1 MQVRVKVYN
10 MSNSFFG
17 TGRNLIVSDF
27 CLKKETIISKDVQYP
42 GKNFSPKNVINQS
55 ISNKA
60 DGFSANILEEEKMAT
75 IGQVILVKTA
85 SVSAGCL
92 MGNIWPVSRP

>member
-10 MSNSFFG
+10 TSNVFFC
-17 TGRNLIVSDF
+17 TGRKLIVSAF
-27 CLKKETIISKDVQYP
+27 CLKKETIISNIQ
-42 GKNFSPKNVINQS
+42 GRISATKNVINQS

-92 MGNIWPVSRP
+92 MGNIWPVSSP